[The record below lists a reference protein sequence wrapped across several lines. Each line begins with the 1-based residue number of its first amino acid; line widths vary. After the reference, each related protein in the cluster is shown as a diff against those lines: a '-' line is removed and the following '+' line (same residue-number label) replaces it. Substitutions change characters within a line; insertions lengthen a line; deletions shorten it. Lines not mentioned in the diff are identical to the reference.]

1 MTDFELEEIEK
12 PETTD
17 LTVQEEEKEDWLD
30 EKKIMEGIMKAQ
42 DKQELQKQ
50 FDLFNLSLSKK
61 NAARVVKVDGISDKA
76 LEEIERRISKR
87 PSNISTKELLEMVQ
101 VLSSHAERSK
111 KMVDQLDEKDMI
123 RPATGTV
130 LPTPG
135 YTINIGTNIDRDG
148 KDNVVNAIKEILEI
162 TKNSSSN
169 NTTILPDLNGSD
181 PIIEVDNDDDE

>member
-1 MTDFELEEIEK
+1 MSNLESEEIEK

-17 LTVQEEEKEDWLD
+17 LTVKEEDWLD
-30 EKKIMEGIMKAQ
+30 EKKIMDGIMKAQ

-123 RPATGTV
+123 RPTTGPV
-130 LPTPG
+130 LPTTG
-135 YTINIGTNIDRDG
+135 YTINIGTNIDKDG
-148 KDNVVNAIKEILEI
+148 KNNVVNAIKEILEI

>member
-1 MTDFELEEIEK
+1 MSNLELEEIEK

-17 LTVQEEEKEDWLD
+17 LTVKEEDWLD
-30 EKKIMEGIMKAQ
+30 EKKIMDGIMKAQ

-111 KMVDQLDEKDMI
+111 KMVYQLDEKDMI
-123 RPATGTV
+123 RPTTGPV
-130 LPTPG
+130 LPTTG
-135 YTINIGTNIDRDG
+135 YTINIGTNIDKDG
-148 KDNVVNAIKEILEI
+148 KNNVVNAIKEILEI

>member
-17 LTVQEEEKEDWLD
+17 LTVQEEDPLD
-30 EKKIMEGIMKAQ
+30 EKKIMDGIMKAQ

-87 PSNISTKELLEMVQ
+87 PSNINSITRGWKNC
-101 VLSSHAERSK
+101 SSCW
-111 KMVDQLDEKDMI
+111 
-123 RPATGTV
+123 
-130 LPTPG
+130 
-135 YTINIGTNIDRDG
+135 
-148 KDNVVNAIKEILEI
+148 
-162 TKNSSSN
+162 SN
-169 NTTILPDLNGSD
+169 HIFF
-181 PIIEVDNDDDE
+181 I

>member
-1 MTDFELEEIEK
+1 MSNLELEEIEK

>member
-1 MTDFELEEIEK
+1 MSNLELEKIEK

-50 FDLFNLSLSKK
+50 FDLFNLSLRKK

-111 KMVDQLDEKDMI
+111 KMVDQLDENDMI